1 MNLSNGDSL
10 NGDSLSGD
18 TSNVAPILQANK
30 VSYRVGQKAL
40 LHDISFNLH
49 ANDFVAILGPNGAGK
64 STLFKCLSGERPSTR
79 ARRGQVSF
87 LGRDLHDWR
96 LADLAKIRAVLPQS
110 SELSFAFKVRD
121 VVLFGRYAHRDDAL
135 RTDNETI
142 VREALGACDA
152 QGLIDRLYP
161 SLSGGEK
168 ARVQCARVLAQVWLP
183 WKECGRVLM
192 LDEPTAALDLKHQ
205 MSVLNAAKSFATQT
219 RCATIAVLHDV
230 NLAARFATRIIW
242 LVDGR
247 LLAQGTVNDML
258 TAPLLKQI
266 YGIDSVVITH
276 PTLNQPLTFA
286 A

>member
-1 MNLSNGDSL
+1 M
-10 NGDSLSGD
+10 
-18 TSNVAPILQANK
+18 LQANK
-30 VSYRVGQKAL
+30 VSYSVGPKTL
-40 LHDISFNLH
+40 LQDISFNVYP
-49 ANDFVAILGPNGAGK
+49 NDFVAILGPNGAGK
-64 STLFKCLSGERPSTR
+64 STLLKCLSGERAKNRSS
-79 ARRGQVSF
+79 RGQVNF

-183 WKECGRVLM
+183 WKDYGRVLM
-192 LDEPTAALDLKHQ
+192 LDEPTAALDLRHQ
-205 MSVLNAAKSFATQT
+205 MSVLKAAKSFAAQAQ
-219 RCATIAVLHDV
+219 CATIAVLHDV
-230 NLAARFATRIIW
+230 NLAARFATRILW
-242 LVDGR
+242 LVDGQ
-247 LLAQGTVNDML
+247 LLAHGSVAQML

-266 YGIDSVVITH
+266 YGIDSVVINH

>member
-1 MNLSNGDSL
+1 MSENI
-10 NGDSLSGD
+10 
-18 TSNVAPILQANK
+18 APMLQANK
-30 VSYRVGQKAL
+30 VSYSVGPKTL
-40 LHDISFNLH
+40 LQDISFNVYP
-49 ANDFVAILGPNGAGK
+49 NDFVAILGPNGAGK
-64 STLFKCLSGERPSTR
+64 STLLKCLSGERAKNRSS
-79 ARRGQVSF
+79 RGQVNF

-121 VVLFGRYAHRDDAL
+121 VVLFARYAHRDDAL
-135 RTDNETI
+135 RTDTETI
-142 VREALGACDA
+142 VREALRACDA

-168 ARVQCARVLAQVWLP
+168 ARVQCARVLAQVWSP
-183 WKECGRVLM
+183 WKDYGRVLM
-192 LDEPTAALDLKHQ
+192 LDEPTAALDLRHQ
-205 MSVLNAAKSFATQT
+205 MSVLKAAKSFAAQA

-230 NLAARFATRIIW
+230 NLAARFATRILW
-242 LVDGR
+242 LVDGQ
-247 LLAQGTVNDML
+247 LLAHGSVAQML

-266 YGIDSVVITH
+266 YGIDSVVINH